1 MPLDVSFL
9 SIHIVSEILI
19 IIQRIDLSR
28 SVIQFIDEYDL
39 IFPQTFHVNQIS
51 IMRQSIT
58 KFIS

>member
-9 SIHIVSEILI
+9 SIHNVSEILI
-19 IIQRIDLSR
+19 IIQRIDLGR
-28 SVIQFIDEYDL
+28 TVIQFIDEYDL
-39 IFPQTFHVNQIS
+39 IFPQTFHVDQIR